1 MLSSVVNEY
10 YLYTLSPL
18 LHRCIKDAQADVTIR
33 GSVVSDTGY
42 HVTLPRR
49 LSVAFLASSV
59 FFIFISSL
67 HIDDISSFANVFNRS
82 Q

>member
-10 YLYTLSPL
+10 CLYTLSPL

-42 HVTLPRR
+42 HVTLRR